1 MPRPSKG
8 NRSNPWGSAV
18 ADFKN
23 LRSNRSG
30 LAMDVTGKG
39 VKNSKSNTAA
49 AKSKQG
55 KDEGTSGRL
64 VVRLPSTTVSKK
76 TKLQLA
82 NNRRRISRLKATQN
96 LNHGDRQ
103 RQQQQNQVVEKGG
116 SRSTNERK
124 TGSREKGGGGGDN
137 GKNHSSVEDPPHH
150 EEELSN
156 SINIQARRVMERLR
170 QEISIDHIDDAT
182 ERTENIAQPLDAEGR
197 TKNAV
202 KTGKVVEP
210 RVERYEPRSE
220 LHTTADKAETAGESQ
235 HKYGVVERAELER
248 RKIEIRMEMDRKILE
263 IAGEREM
270 ELKMCV
276 EAQKRIF
283 EKLKEME
290 KLYEESRENVDK
302 VAKNYALAIELVR
315 RNYNEKIAELEG

>member
-1 MPRPSKG
+1 
-8 NRSNPWGSAV
+8 
-18 ADFKN
+18 
-23 LRSNRSG
+23 
-30 LAMDVTGKG
+30 
-39 VKNSKSNTAA
+39 
-49 AKSKQG
+49 
-55 KDEGTSGRL
+55 
-64 VVRLPSTTVSKK
+64 
-76 TKLQLA
+76 
-82 NNRRRISRLKATQN
+82 
-96 LNHGDRQ
+96 
-103 RQQQQNQVVEKGG
+103 
-116 SRSTNERK
+116 
-124 TGSREKGGGGGDN
+124 
-137 GKNHSSVEDPPHH
+137 
-150 EEELSN
+150 
-156 SINIQARRVMERLR
+156 MERLR

-276 EAQKRIF
+276 EAQKRTNTGWFCSSLARIF

-315 RNYNEKIAELEG
+315 RNYNGKIAELEG